1 MDFFLFEGAADFG
14 CKLVE
19 QHPNRFVVQVADVE
33 RQHFTGKDCYRFTVM
48 SGIAF

>member
-19 QHPNRFVVQVADVE
+19 QHPNRFVVQVAGIE
-33 RQHFTGKDCYRFTVM
+33 RQHFAGKDCYRFTVM